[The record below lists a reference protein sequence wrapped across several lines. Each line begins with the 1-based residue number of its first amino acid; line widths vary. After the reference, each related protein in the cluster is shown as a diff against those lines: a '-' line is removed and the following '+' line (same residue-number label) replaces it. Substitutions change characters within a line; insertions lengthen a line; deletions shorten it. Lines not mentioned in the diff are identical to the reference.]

1 MLKGISPIITA
12 DLLWVLRAMGHGDD
26 LALVDRN
33 FPAQSVAKS
42 TSFGRPVVLSG
53 VDIPTAVSA
62 ILHLYPLDTFVD
74 TPVHHMQVVGEPD
87 TRVEVHDALYKECQQ
102 AHGAEVKMGSIER
115 HAFYET
121 AKNAFAVV
129 QTTENRPYG
138 CFLLKKGVVFEG

>member
-1 MLKGISPIITA
+1 
-12 DLLWVLRAMGHGDD
+12 
-26 LALVDRN
+26 
-33 FPAQSVAKS
+33 
-42 TSFGRPVVLSG
+42 LSG